1 MEKLLFAEK
10 LASGRPIVID
20 GGLATQ
26 CEAMGCDI
34 SGELWSARLLQSD
47 PQAIVAATRA
57 FLDAGAEI
65 IATASYQASRG
76 GFMSLGM
83 TAGEADALIASS
95 VDIAVQARDQ
105 FLADNPH
112 AQRKITIAASI
123 GPYGAAQAD
132 GSEYTGNYG
141 VAAVEL
147 KAFHAERLRLLD
159 NTVADLLACE
169 TVPSYSEAE
178 VLAELLQDARSP
190 AWVSFSC
197 RDDKSISDGTPIEA
211 AVSLFQDHPRV
222 LAVGVNCTPPQFIVS
237 LIGRIR
243 TAVPGKAIVVYPN
256 SGETWQP
263 FPLRKWTG
271 TSTPTE
277 WAIAARAW
285 ADAGASLI
293 GGCCRTGPEHIRA
306 IANSL

>member
-1 MEKLLFAEK
+1 VVKQRFARR
-10 LASGRPIVID
+10 LANGRPIVID

-34 SGELWSARLLQSD
+34 SGELWSAKLLQSD
-47 PQAIVAATRA
+47 PQAIVAVTRA

-76 GFMSLGM
+76 GFMALGLSEE
-83 TAGEADALIASS
+83 EADELIVTS
-95 VDIAVQARDQ
+95 VDLAAQARDE
-105 FLADNPH
+105 FLADNP
-112 AQRKITIAASI
+112 QPQETILIAASI
-123 GPYGAAQAD
+123 GPYGAAQSD

-141 VAAVEL
+141 VTALEL
-147 KAFHAERLRLLD
+147 EAFHADRLRLLD
-159 NTVADLLACE
+159 NTAADLLACE
-169 TVPSYSEAE
+169 TVPSYTEAE
-178 VLAELLQDARSP
+178 VLAELLRDARSP

-197 RDDKSISDGTPIEA
+197 RDDKCISDGTPIEA
-211 AVSLFQDHPRV
+211 AVALLQDHPRV
-222 LAVGVNCTPPQFIVS
+222 LALGVNCTPPQFMVP

-243 TAVPGKAIVVYPN
+243 NAVPGKAIVVYPN

-263 FPLRKWTG
+263 FPMRKWTG

-277 WAIAARAW
+277 WAVAARAW
-285 ADAGASLI
+285 AEAGATLI